1 MSNTKTETI
10 SLKCPKCGQYCLGTW
25 VRGSNERKCLW
36 CGKEFNIS
44 STLEQWVIGKSK
56 GE

>member
-36 CGKEFNIS
+36 CGKEFN
-44 STLEQWVIGKSK
+44 K